1 MNTFEVKIA
10 ERFPLDVL
18 YQDEHLVVVNK
29 PSGLLVHRS
38 EIDRRETQFL
48 MQWVRDQ
55 IGQRV
60 YPVHRLDKP
69 TSGAIVL
76 ALDSDTAR
84 LLSEQFASH
93 QVTKQYIAIVRGH
106 VKEPQ
111 TIDHALKEELDKIA
125 DAKARKDKPAQ
136 DAITQMTPLAKAEL
150 PFAVGKYATARYSLV
165 SMTPE
170 TGRKHQLRRHM
181 AHIRHPILVDSN
193 HGDNKHNRFFREQL
207 QINRLMLHAQTLQF
221 TQPHTKQ
228 LVHCKAS
235 FDSSW
240 RQALEALDWL
250 AFAD

>member
-1 MNTFEVKIA
+1 MDKT
-10 ERFPLDVL
+10 PLEIL
-18 YQDEHLVVVNK
+18 FQDEHIVVVNK

-76 ALDSDTAR
+76 ALDSNTAR
-84 LLSEQFASH
+84 ILSEQFANH
-93 QVTKQYIAIVRGH
+93 EVTKQYIAIVRGY
-106 VKEPQ
+106 VREAV

-136 DAITQMTPLAKAEL
+136 DAITNMEPLAQAEL
-150 PFAVGKYATARYSLV
+150 PFAVGKYTTARYSLV
-165 SMTPE
+165 SMTPK

-181 AHIRHPILVDSN
+181 AHVRHPILVDSN

-207 QINRLMLHAQTLQF
+207 NINRLMLHAQKLQF
-221 TQPHTKQ
+221 PHPHTKE
-228 LVHCKAS
+228 LVSCEAS
-235 FDSSW
+235 FDNAW
-240 RQALEALDWL
+240 HQALEKLGWSHL
-250 AFAD
+250 VI

>member
-1 MNTFEVKIA
+1 M
-10 ERFPLDVL
+10 ERTPLDIL
-18 YQDEHLVVVNK
+18 FQDEHLVVVNK

-76 ALDSDTAR
+76 ALDSVTAR
-84 LLSEQFASH
+84 LLSEQFMNH
-93 QVTKQYIAIVRGH
+93 EVTKQYIAIVRGY
-106 VKEPQ
+106 VREAM

-125 DAKARKDKPAQ
+125 DAKAQKDKPAQ
-136 DAITQMTPLAKAEL
+136 SAVTHIIPLTKIEL
-150 PFAVGKYATARYSLV
+150 PFSVGKYDTTRYSLV
-165 SMTPE
+165 SLTPE

-193 HGDNKHNRFFREQL
+193 HGDNKHNRFFRETL
-207 QINRLMLHAQTLQF
+207 KVNRLMLHAQSIQF
-221 TQPHTKQ
+221 LHPHTKEQ
-228 LVHCKAS
+228 VSCVAG
-235 FDSSW
+235 FDEVW
-240 RQALEALDWL
+240 RYVLDKFGWSEL
-250 AFAD
+250 ANNGSN